1 MVRIAIIALA
11 AVLLAACGGD
21 GGRSDADLLNSG
33 GASRAEGAAT
43 AAPRS
48 DGANAQEEPR
58 KVILNSSMRMEAPRL
73 REAYFEAGRLVRS
86 LGGFVAESSIDD
98 TGGAS
103 ATASMR
109 LRVPASRHDDLLG
122 GLRAFGGGRILK
134 ESTSAKEVTEEYTD
148 LQSRLRNLQR
158 TETQYQ
164 ELLKQAKTV
173 DEILNVQSRLDSVRA
188 QVEQAQGRSNLLDSL
203 VDFATVSLAISVPG
217 VPASEGI
224 PGPREV
230 FAQSWGGAWV
240 VARVLLNVGVIG
252 VVAVTWLA
260 IPALLVFL
268 GVRLTARWRVKPVR
282 PPPPPPA

>member
-1 MVRIAIIALA
+1 MVRIASLALA
-11 AVLLAACGGD
+11 AVLLAACGDD
-21 GGRSDADLLNSG
+21 GGRSEADSLSSG

-43 AAPRS
+43 AVPRS
-48 DGANAQEEPR
+48 DGANAQAQPR
-58 KVILNSSMRMEAPRL
+58 KVILNSSVRMEAPRL
-73 REAYFEAGRLVRS
+73 RDAYFEAGRLVRS

-98 TGGAS
+98 TGRDS
-103 ATASMR
+103 ATANMR
-109 LRVPASRHDDLLG
+109 LRVPASRHDDLLE

-134 ESTSAKEVTEEYTD
+134 ESTSAREVTEEYTD

-164 ELLKQAKTV
+164 ELLKQARTV

-203 VDFATVSLAISVPG
+203 VEFATVSLAISVPG

-230 FAQSWGGAWV
+230 FAESWDGAWV
-240 VARVLLNVGVIG
+240 VARVLLNVGV
-252 VVAVTWLA
+252 VAMVAFAWLS
-260 IPALLVFL
+260 IPALLVLL
-268 GVRLTARWRVKPVR
+268 GVRFTARWRVKPV
-282 PPPPPPA
+282 PPPAPE